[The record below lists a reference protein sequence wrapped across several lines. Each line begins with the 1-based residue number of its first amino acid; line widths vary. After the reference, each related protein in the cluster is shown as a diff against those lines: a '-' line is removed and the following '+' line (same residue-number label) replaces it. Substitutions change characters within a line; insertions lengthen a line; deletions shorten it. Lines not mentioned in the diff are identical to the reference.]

1 MGDRRKTNQELV
13 AEVQELR
20 RRLQEAE
27 EARHHR
33 EEGSWPGE
41 GSIQETGSE
50 RQDLLAEL
58 EAQPEELEVA
68 NEKLTVQAEELRS
81 QNEELQ
87 ALNVRLK
94 VQKEE
99 LERITAELEAERALL
114 RTVLE
119 QMFGGVIVAAAPSG
133 KFLWVNRQ
141 VSKIL
146 GRPVSPGDTLETHA
160 HFKII
165 HPDGRTFQLS
175 EYPLAQ
181 AISVGRRVTEE
192 EVEIIRKD
200 GTRRTL
206 RVSAAP
212 IRDRLGR
219 IIAGAATYHDIT
231 ERKRAE
237 EAIRQTNDRLHALI
251 QASPAAIMVLDAEG
265 QISLWNPAAEEI
277 FGWKTEEALGQKY
290 QLLAVPEQH
299 REEFRTLLAQVLQ
312 GQSLTGLEVP
322 RQRKDGSP
330 VYVSIT
336 TAPLHDAQGKV
347 EGIVAVIQDITAR
360 KEAEEALRRAKE
372 EWELTF
378 NAVPDLIAILD
389 DRHRIVRV
397 NRAMGEALGTAP
409 EDLVG
414 RPCHQVMH
422 NRAEPPSFCPHS
434 QLLADGREHNA
445 EVHELGRDF
454 LVSASPLTDGRG
466 NLMGSVHVARDITER
481 RQAEE
486 VLRRAHD
493 ELERR
498 VKERTAELRL
508 TVAQLQEEVT
518 ERQRAEETLAQHAAR
533 VQDLYDNA
541 PCGYHSLDSEGTFIQ
556 INDTEL
562 AWLGYTR
569 DEVVGRMKFSDLL
582 KADGRKAF
590 QESFPGFKER
600 GRLQDMEY
608 DLVRKDGTVFP
619 VLLSATILKDE
630 AGNYLMSRATVY
642 DITARKR
649 AEEALRAERQ
659 RLFAVLERIP
669 AYVALISPDCRI
681 PYANREFIRRFG
693 DPGERLCYEFLFGL
707 EAPCEGCKAL
717 EVFKTDTPAVWEWA
731 GPDGNTYQIYDHP
744 FTDVDSSPLVLE
756 LGVDITDRKVA
767 ENRIQR
773 QSAMLEGIN
782 RIFRQGLTCETE
794 EDLGRLAASVLEE
807 LTGARFGFV
816 YELNPEGSLDPVA
829 ISEAGLAACQMAA
842 SGEVEPPRHLPVRG
856 LYRSIVQ
863 EGKSLLANEP
873 SSHPDSLGV
882 PEGHPALT
890 AFLGVPLKHGDAVM
904 GIICLGNKPG
914 GFNPADQEMA
924 ETLSVGIVEALMR
937 FRAEKQAAT
946 ISRLYRLLSKVNEAI
961 VRAGDQEGLFA
972 EVCRVAVEEGLFRMA
987 WVGLVDEQTRNVRPV
1002 AKYGLEAGYLDH
1014 IQVTLGGNAKS
1025 RGPTGIAV
1033 REGRYDVCRDFATDP
1048 RMAPWREEAL
1058 QRGYHS
1064 SAAFPLKLGPKVVGA
1079 LTLYSGETDFF
1090 TAEEIG
1096 LLSSLAQDL
1105 SFAMESLDREARR
1118 RQAEEA
1124 LKESEERLRYLAA
1137 QLIDAQ
1143 EAERKRISMELHDD
1157 LGQSLTVLKLQLR
1170 GIDQNLPADFGELKE
1185 RCADLRNNLDE
1196 VIEKVRGI
1204 SRDLSPSILV
1214 DLGLPA
1220 ALRHLSEEFGKYH
1233 EIKLSLKMDDV
1244 KNQFT
1249 PEEEINLY
1257 RIFQESLNNIAKHA
1271 RASQIGIAIRKQKG
1285 RVSFSVADNGVGFD
1299 VQKTL
1304 SGEAPK
1310 KGLGL
1315 AAMDERV
1322 RMLGT
1327 ALKISSQ
1334 EGRGTRISF
1343 MVPMRWKDK

>member
-13 AEVQELR
+13 TEVQELR

-27 EARHHR
+27 EARHHH
-33 EEGSWPGE
+33 EEGNSPGE
-41 GSIQETGSE
+41 GSIQETESE

-58 EAQPEELEVA
+58 EAQAEELEVA
-68 NEKLTVQAEELRS
+68 NEELTVQAEELRI

-87 ALNVRLK
+87 ALNVRLE

-99 LERITAELEAERALL
+99 LERMTAELEAERALL

-119 QMFGGVIVAAAPSG
+119 QMPGGVIVAAAPSG
-133 KFLWVNRQ
+133 KFLLANRQ
-141 VSKIL
+141 VSSIL
-146 GRPVSPGDTLETHA
+146 GRAVSPGDSLESQA

-165 HPDGRTFQLS
+165 HPDGRTFQPG
-175 EYPLAQ
+175 EYPLTR
-181 AISVGRRVTEE
+181 AIKVGGRVIEE
-192 EVEIIRKD
+192 EVEIIRQD
-200 GTRRTL
+200 GARRTL

-231 ERKRAE
+231 ERKQAAAEISRLASFPNLNPFPVLEIDALGGITYYNQAAVEALEKFGGKAKLTDFVPEDLGEIQAAAREGRQEHFYREVKINEAVFGEDIYFAAPFEVWRIYARDITESKRAQ

-251 QASPAAIMVLDAEG
+251 QTSPAAIMVLDAEG

-277 FGWKTEEALGQKY
+277 FGWKAEEALGQSY
-290 QLLAVPEQH
+290 PHLAVPDQH

-312 GQSLTGLEVP
+312 GRSLTDLEVP
-322 RQRKDGSP
+322 RQRKDGSS

-336 TAPLHDAQGKV
+336 TAPLHDAQGKAD
-347 EGIVAVIQDITAR
+347 GIVAVIQDITAR
-360 KEAEEALRRAKE
+360 RQAEEALKQAKDKLEQRVQERTADLKQTVEQLRLEIVERLEAEEAL
-372 EWELTF
+372 
-378 NAVPDLIAILD
+378 
-389 DRHRIVRV
+389 
-397 NRAMGEALGTAP
+397 
-409 EDLVG
+409 
-414 RPCHQVMH
+414 
-422 NRAEPPSFCPHS
+422 AE
-434 QLLADGREHNA
+434 
-445 EVHELGRDF
+445 
-454 LVSASPLTDGRG
+454 
-466 NLMGSVHVARDITER
+466 
-481 RQAEE
+481 
-486 VLRRAHD
+486 
-493 ELERR
+493 
-498 VKERTAELRL
+498 
-508 TVAQLQEEVT
+508 
-518 ERQRAEETLAQHAAR
+518 HAAR
-533 VQDLYDNA
+533 VQDLYDKA

-582 KADGRKAF
+582 KADSRKAF

-600 GRLQDMEY
+600 GRAQDMEY
-608 DLVRKDGTVFP
+608 DFVRKDGTVFP
-619 VLLSATILKDE
+619 VLLSATIIKDE

-717 EVFKTDTPAVWEWA
+717 EVLKTNTPAVSEWA
-731 GPDGNTYQIYDHP
+731 KPDGNHYQIYDYP
-744 FTDVDSSPLVLE
+744 FTDVDGSPLVLE
-756 LGVDITDRKVA
+756 MGVDITDRKLA

-794 EDLGRLAASVLEE
+794 ADLGRFSVGVLEE

-829 ISEAGLAACQMAA
+829 ISEAGWAACQMAA

-863 EGKSLLANEP
+863 EGKSLIANEP

-890 AFLGVPLKHGDAVM
+890 AFLGVPLKYGDQVT
-904 GIICLGNKPG
+904 GVICLANKNG
-914 GFNPADQEMA
+914 GFNPADEEMA
-924 ETLSVGIVEALMR
+924 ETLSVAIFEALMR
-937 FRAEKQAAT
+937 FRAEKQAVT
-946 ISRLYRLLSKVNEAI
+946 TGRLYRLLSKVNEAI
-961 VRAGDQEGLFA
+961 VRAADQEGLFA

-1002 AKYGLEAGYLDH
+1002 AKYGQDAGYLER
-1014 IQVTLGGNAKS
+1014 IRVTLGGNAKS

-1033 REGRYDVCRDFATDP
+1033 REGRYDICRDFATDP

-1090 TAEEIG
+1090 SAGEIG
-1096 LLSSLAQDL
+1096 LLSALAQDL

-1118 RQAEEA
+1118 RRAEEA

-1170 GIDQNLPADFGELKE
+1170 GIDQNLPADFGELRE
-1185 RCADLRNNLDE
+1185 RCGQFRNNLDE

-1233 EIKLSLKMDDV
+1233 EIKLNLEKDVV
-1244 KNQFT
+1244 KNQFA

-1271 RASQIGIAIRKQKG
+1271 RASQIEITVRKQKG
-1285 RVSFSVADNGVGFD
+1285 RVAFSVLDNGVGFD

-1322 RMLGT
+1322 RMLGG

-1343 MVPMRWKDK
+1343 VVPMQRKDK